1 MDPGL
6 QAVLAVFMR
15 WLHIAS
21 VVALIGGFIYARFG
35 VWPTLQALGSDQ
47 ASTFVSQMIVRTR
60 ALLYTVL
67 VTTAISGVYNYVTKP
82 SYPRNYHMVIGVKLL
97 FVLHVFAVAILYT
110 MPDAGVSKR
119 RRWLTGLVISGLV
132 IIAISAD
139 LRWMSLNALQH

>member
-6 QAVLAVFMR
+6 QAILAVFMR

-21 VVALIGGFIYARFG
+21 VVALIGGFIYTRFA
-35 VWPTLQALGSDQ
+35 VWPALEALGPDQ
-47 ASTFVSQMIVRTR
+47 ASAFVKQMIARTR

-67 VTTAISGVYNYVTKP
+67 ATTLISGVYNYVTKP
-82 SYPRNYHMVIGVKLL
+82 SYPGNYHMVIGVKLL

-110 MPDAGVSKR
+110 TPSAGVATR

>member
-6 QAVLAVFMR
+6 EAVLAVFMR

-21 VVALIGGFIYARFG
+21 VVALIGGFVYTRFG
-35 VWPTLQALGSDQ
+35 VWPALEALGPDQ
-47 ASTFVSQMIVRTR
+47 ASVFVSQMISRAR

-67 VTTAISGVYNYVTKP
+67 VTTLVSGVYNYVTKP

-110 MPDAGVSKR
+110 MPDASVPKR

>member
-1 MDPGL
+1 MDLGL

-21 VVALIGGFIYARFG
+21 VVSLIGGFIYARFG
-35 VWPTLQALGSDQ
+35 LWPALEALGPDQ
-47 ASTFVSQMIVRTR
+47 ASVFVGHTIARTR

-67 VTTAISGVYNYVTKP
+67 VTTLVSGVYNYVTKP